1 VTETTRTRLARA
13 AVGFAWFTIAYN
25 LVEGIV
31 AVSAGVV
38 ASAVSLIGFGLDSGI
53 EVAAAAVV
61 LVRLRAEL
69 RGDEPDERKEKLALR
84 FIAVTFFVLAA
95 YLLIEGTRDLI
106 TGERPDT
113 SLIGVVLTGVSMV
126 VMPLLAF
133 MKRRVGRSMGSRL
146 VLADAAETALC
157 AWLSVST
164 FIGLALYAVLGW
176 TWLDAVAGFVIAG
189 FAIMEGREAWQGDHD
204 HDHAGEGDS

>member
-1 VTETTRTRLARA
+1 VTITTRTRLART
-13 AVGFAWFTIAYN
+13 AVGFAWFTIIYN

-31 AVSAGVV
+31 AVAAGVV
-38 ASAVSLIGFGLDSGI
+38 ASAVSLIGFGIDSGI

-95 YLLIEGTRDLI
+95 YLLFEGVRDLI

-113 SLIGVVLTGVSMV
+113 SIVGVVLTGVSMV
-126 VMPLLAF
+126 IMPLLAF
-133 MKRRVGRSMGSRL
+133 LKRRVGRKMGSRL

-164 FIGLALYAVLGW
+164 FLGLALYAILGW
-176 TWLDAVAGFVIAG
+176 TWLDAVAGFVIAA
-189 FAIMEGREAWQGDHD
+189 FAIMEGREAWQGEHE
-204 HDHAGEGDS
+204 HEHEH